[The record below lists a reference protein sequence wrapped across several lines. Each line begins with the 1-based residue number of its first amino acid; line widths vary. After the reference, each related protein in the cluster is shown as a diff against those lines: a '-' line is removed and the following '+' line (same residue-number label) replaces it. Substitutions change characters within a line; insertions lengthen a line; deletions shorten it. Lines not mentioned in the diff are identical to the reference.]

1 MGVKVGRLGG
11 RLGALGLAAVLVSGC
26 TGEDPA
32 SCSERCLEVD
42 VLGKKGELTIDA
54 TTQTDYPVLMGVL
67 LITSLIVVL
76 ANLIADVTYA
86 VVDPR
91 IKY

>member
-1 MGVKVGRLGG
+1 
-11 RLGALGLAAVLVSGC
+11 
-26 TGEDPA
+26 
-32 SCSERCLEVD
+32 
-42 VLGKKGELTIDA
+42 LTIDA
-54 TTQTDYPVLMGVL
+54 TTQFDYPVLMGVL

-76 ANLIADVTYA
+76 ANLIADVAYA